1 MAVIRG
7 GMAQAPIR
15 SGRHVQMAVAVLAR
29 SEVDTQITD
38 QEKVANELTLQEI
51 PA

>member
-1 MAVIRG
+1 MTQAPVRSDRHVRMAVE
-7 GMAQAPIR
+7 
-15 SGRHVQMAVAVLAR
+15 VLAR

-38 QEKVANELTLQEI
+38 QEKVANELTLHAI